1 MRCGPTNGVRETL
14 TDPSLRQGGLDLLK
28 VVLAIR
34 DERFQIPQQGV
45 SEDLP
50 LGRTPGGDDGDGRP
64 TTRDRP
70 ERHLLLPMRL

>member
-1 MRCGPTNGVRETL
+1 MRCGPTNGVRATL

-34 DERFQIPQQGV
+34 DARFQIPQQEV

-70 ERHLLLPMRL
+70 ERHLLLTMRL